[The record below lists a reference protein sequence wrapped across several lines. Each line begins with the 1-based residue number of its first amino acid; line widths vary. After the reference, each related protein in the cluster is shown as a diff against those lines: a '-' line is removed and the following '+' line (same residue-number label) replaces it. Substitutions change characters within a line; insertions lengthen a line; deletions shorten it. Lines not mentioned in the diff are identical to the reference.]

1 MWRKRFTLIELLV
14 VVAIIAILAALLLP
28 ALNQARNKAQSIACV
43 NNLSSNGKVLA
54 LYTEDYN
61 GYILASY
68 ATRNVGSKW
77 WVWSLDISKYLKVG
91 NDTVCHGRITKNG
104 SKIARTT
111 LVQCALIAKRY
122 SPYLHAFHES
132 VKSRRGGAKA
142 NIALA
147 RKFLDIVYRTLKNNW
162 M

>member
-1 MWRKRFTLIELLV
+1 MTAVVGLLNKRG
-14 VVAIIAILAALLLP
+14 VAIAADS
-28 ALNQARNKAQSIACV
+28 AV
-43 NNLSSNGKVLA
+43 
-54 LYTEDYN
+54 
-61 GYILASY
+61 
-68 ATRNVGSKW
+68 TRSRGINRTK
-77 WVWSLDISKYLKVG
+77 
-91 NDTVCHGRITKNG
+91 CTKNG

-162 M
+162 MFEDFTQFKLVKN